1 LSGVNRVQDEKG
13 RRYRSRETEWIGLLS
28 FGFFVLA
35 LGFIWI
41 ITPNLSNEIVNFG
54 KDFTQHSVNITDNVR
69 LPAPVNNHPVLYTA
83 IMQLAVALAIFQIGV
98 LALRFIY
105 HDSIRR
111 KASTISSIAFW
122 FAAAF
127 FLNMLAIATN
137 YTTSSW
143 FAFVAGLII
152 CVGLAIIVSHIVRLF
167 R

>member
-1 LSGVNRVQDEKG
+1 VRDEKSS
-13 RRYRSRETEWIGLLS
+13 RYRSRETEWIGLLS

-41 ITPNLSNEIVNFG
+41 ITPNFSDEIVSFS
-54 KDFTQHSVNITDNVR
+54 KDFTQHSVNITGSAR

-83 IMQLAVALAIFQIGV
+83 IMQLAVALAVFQIVV
-98 LALRFIY
+98 LALRFVY
-105 HDSIRR
+105 HDSIHR

-127 FLNMLAIATN
+127 FLNMLASATIG
-137 YTTSSW
+137 W

-152 CVGLAIIVSHIVRLF
+152 CVGVAIIVSHIVRLF